1 MTIDRYFLIVHA
13 VRSRNTRTTRR
24 ALLINV
30 GIWLFS
36 FVLYSP
42 VLAFNKTIVDKHGD
56 VFCSRKF
63 PWEHGDLAFYL
74 FIVLA
79 TYGVPLSVIMFCYVQ
94 ILYQVWHKTSA
105 GTESA
110 QANARALRRKKKI
123 TRMVFIVV
131 TLFALCWAPL
141 HAVNIAIN
149 VDPSFRDG
157 LSNEFYT
164 FCLCLAYANSC
175 VNPFVYAFTTTS
187 FKKYFK
193 KFFSS
198 GWSSKTRENVSVSIS
213 MKTKSE
219 RLTTSQI
226 KEDSST

>member
-1 MTIDRYFLIVHA
+1 MCRVQLTY
-13 VRSRNTRTTRR
+13 
-24 ALLINV
+24 LLIT
-30 GIWLFS
+30 ILLFS
-36 FVLYSP
+36 FLIFVTVSGVLYAP
-42 VLAFNKTIVDKHGD
+42 VLVFNKTVLEGGYLY
-56 VFCSRKF
+56 CSRDF
-63 PWEHGDLAFYL
+63 PWAHGELVFYL
-74 FIVLA
+74 FILLA

-141 HAVNIAIN
+141 HAVNL
-149 VDPSFRDG
+149 G
-157 LSNEFYT
+157 LQVAPNFESVVSTEFYT

-198 GWSSKTRENVSVSIS
+198 GWSGKTPRENVSVSIS
-213 MKTKSE
+213 MKTKTE
-219 RLTTSQI
+219 RLTTSQTR
-226 KEDSST
+226 EDSSI